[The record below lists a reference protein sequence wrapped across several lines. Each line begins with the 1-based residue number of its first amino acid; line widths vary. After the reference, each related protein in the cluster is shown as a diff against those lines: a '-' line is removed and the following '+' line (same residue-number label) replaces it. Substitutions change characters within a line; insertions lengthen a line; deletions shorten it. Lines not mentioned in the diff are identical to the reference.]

1 MEQSITYGRTKII
14 QAEQKRVFKK
24 RSSSKAS
31 SLPVDNDVSC
41 QRMSFKKRR
50 CIYVTGVDCR
60 GLAIFVFCGN
70 EFLRLGQIGFSC
82 WELIF
87 AIFRKSRANY

>member
-14 QAEQKRVFKK
+14 QAEQKQVFKK

-41 QRMSFKKRR
+41 QRVSFKKRR
-50 CIYVTGVDCR
+50 
-60 GLAIFVFCGN
+60 
-70 EFLRLGQIGFSC
+70 
-82 WELIF
+82 
-87 AIFRKSRANY
+87 